1 MPQTPQTTVNVRFS
15 AAQSAGSL
23 NVVAVGWFNTTAHVL
38 SVTDSRGN
46 NYVLAA
52 GPTTQVH
59 AGTQAIYYAAN
70 IVAGTNTVTVTF
82 DAAVPYPDVR
92 IAEYSGIDLFNAFD
106 VAISGTGTGATSNSG
121 SVTTTNAND
130 LLVGAN
136 YVTTHTTGAGSG
148 YTSRVITTPNGS
160 ILEDRVVTA
169 TGSYSATAPLS
180 RGSWIMQMVAF
191 RAASAGPPRHP
202 GADGARPISRP
213 RRLSSTQINLS
224 WTAST
229 DNVGVTGYQIERCQG
244 AGCSNFAL
252 VTTVTTTSYNNTGLT
267 ASTSYSY
274 RVRASDAAGNLS
286 GYSGVGTAP
295 RRSLRRTRRRRGHRR
310 TWRRAGSR
318 PMRSI

>member
-1 MPQTPQTTVNVRFS
+1 MMSTAQAAIAFKQINSAVPQTPQTTVNVSFG

-52 GPTTQVH
+52 GPTTQAQ
-59 AGTQAIYYAAN
+59 AGTQAMYYAAN

-136 YVTTHTTGAGSG
+136 YVTTHSDRSGHGLHTAGDHRSERFDPGGSG
-148 YTSRVITTPNGS
+148 GDG
-160 ILEDRVVTA
+160 DRQLQRY
-169 TGSYSATAPLS
+169 G
-180 RGSWIMQMVAF
+180 
-191 RAASAGPPRHP
+191 AADRWQLDH
-202 GADGARPISRP
+202 ADGGVP
-213 RRLSSTQINLS
+213 R
-224 WTAST
+224 
-229 DNVGVTGYQIERCQG
+229 G
-244 AGCSNFAL
+244 
-252 VTTVTTTSYNNTGLT
+252 
-267 ASTSYSY
+267 
-274 RVRASDAAGNLS
+274 
-286 GYSGVGTAP
+286 
-295 RRSLRRTRRRRGHRR
+295 
-310 TWRRAGSR
+310 
-318 PMRSI
+318 